1 MDGRDREGADQS
13 PLQPPPDYE
22 PPKVER
28 VLGPVELDREVLY
41 AGGGGSAVDG

>member
-1 MDGRDREGADQS
+1 MDGRDR

-41 AGGGGSAVDG
+41 AGGGVDG